1 MSKYIDHVF
10 YINLEHRKDRKE
22 QIENELK
29 IMSLKQKSER
39 FEAINKKPGIVGC
52 GYSHLAVIKLA
63 KERNYENVLILED
76 DFEFLVNK
84 EELEFE
90 LTRFFENVKDFD
102 VCMLSYNVNE
112 WKNTEF
118 EFVKKA
124 INVQTASAYIVHKRF
139 YDSLI
144 RLYEEAIPTL
154 ERTGIHWIYAND
166 QIWKQLQPDSAWY
179 CFSRRLGRQRPSYS
193 DNSESFQDYGI

>member
-1 MSKYIDHVF
+1 MSKYIDHIF

-22 QIENELK
+22 QIENELES
-29 IMSLKQKSER
+29 MSLKQNSER

-52 GYSHLAVIKLA
+52 GYSHLEVLKLS

-76 DFEFLVNK
+76 DFQFLVNK
-84 EELEFE
+84 EELEKE
-90 LTRFFENVKDFD
+90 LTKFFENIKEFD
-102 VCMLSYNVNE
+102 VCMLAYNVNE
-112 WKNTEF
+112 WKDTELPF
-118 EFVKKA
+118 LKKA
-124 INVQTASAYIVHKRF
+124 LNVQTASAYIVHKRF

-144 RLYEEAIPTL
+144 NLYEEAIPTL

-166 QIWKQLQPDSAWY
+166 QIWKQLQPASAWY